1 MSYSFYNDS
10 VLAYWVDRPLTAEE
24 VFAQVDAFLR
34 RLQSFSDVFSQ
45 IYAANLNTRRYVPLS
60 PDFSNLPAELIAGQ
74 NPERGFV
81 NEDPEAGSFSM
92 TSRAIQGFGGDFA
105 TVPKNAQ
112 TGCWL
117 GVKCGVY
124 EGFLSENSPNMVD
137 ITVSPGLATPEFLRG
152 LLEQTVAFW
161 RPADAAVTRTKVSL
175 LLEQPIGEA
184 RPGWLTY
191 IADPTVAGAVPRDMP
206 HEPLADGILIQA
218 ADRPGKEDDAAY
230 VARLIRL
237 RDALRPAGF
246 LARRRELSTNSAKY
260 DSVTKSGS

>member
-1 MSYSFYNDS
+1 MSYSFYNDKI
-10 VLAYWVDRPLTAEE
+10 LAYWENRPLAAEE
-24 VFAQVDAFLR
+24 AFGKVDAFLR

-45 IYAANLNTRRYVPLS
+45 IYAANLNTRRHVPLS
-60 PDFSNLPAELIAGQ
+60 PDFSNLHAELIAGQ
-74 NPERGFV
+74 DPERGFV
-81 NEDPEAGSFSM
+81 NEDPEEASFSM

-117 GVKCGVY
+117 GIRCGVY

-161 RPADAAVTRTKVSL
+161 RPAEALVTRPKVDAL
-175 LLEQPIGEA
+175 LDMPVEEA
-184 RPGWLTY
+184 SVGWLTY
-191 IADPTVAGAVPRDMP
+191 IADPTVADAVPPDMP

-218 ADRPGKEDDAAY
+218 AERPGKEDDAAY

-237 RDALRPAGF
+237 RDTLRPAGF
-246 LARRRELSTNSAKY
+246 LGRRLELSRTL
-260 DSVTKSGS
+260 